1 MLANIDQAA
10 VDIVVDLAAVDTEAA
25 AGIVQ
30 RQDMDRHSSYGDYLQ
45 KRQLR

>member
-10 VDIVVDLAAVDTEAA
+10 VDIVVAAELVVDMTAVDIEAA

-30 RQDMDRHSSYGDYLQ
+30 RQDMDKYSSYVDY
-45 KRQLR
+45 